1 MPHFDLSGIFYL
13 AMIGL
18 IALGVFV
25 VWLLWFVV
33 NHVRFV

>member
-18 IALGVFV
+18 IALGAFGL
-25 VWLLWFVV
+25 WLIWLAV
-33 NHVRFV
+33 NHIRFV